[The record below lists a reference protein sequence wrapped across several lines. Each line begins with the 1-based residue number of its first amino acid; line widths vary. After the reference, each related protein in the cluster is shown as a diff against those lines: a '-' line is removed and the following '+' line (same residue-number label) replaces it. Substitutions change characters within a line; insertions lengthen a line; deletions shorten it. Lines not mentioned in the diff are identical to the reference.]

1 MPDLVTFGEIMA
13 RVEPPPPQRF
23 AQALP
28 GMARISFAGAEANVA
43 AAYALL
49 GGSSAFVSALPQ
61 GPLAD
66 ACVAYLRGVG
76 VDTSRILRRTQ
87 GRFGIFFLETG
98 ACQRSTTVF
107 YDRAGS
113 TISLLGPEQYD
124 WPALLGGARRLHVSG
139 ITPAL
144 SAAAAGSALE
154 CVRRAK
160 AAGLFVSLDLN
171 FRKKLWDWKPGVPAK
186 ELARAT
192 IGGMLPHVDLVIG
205 NEEDAEDVLGISAGT
220 TDVEKGELD
229 VERYPEVARRIAE
242 AYPNVSMVAFTLR
255 QSISA
260 THNDWGA
267 MLWTRAGDRGH
278 LAPTRDGRYRP
289 YAITDIV
296 DRVGAGDS
304 FAGALLF
311 ALDDPELSRDPAECV
326 AFAAAAS
333 CLCHT
338 IPGDFNFVSRSEVVS
353 LMRGSGSGRV
363 RR

>member
-1 MPDLVTFGEIMA
+1 MPSLVTFGEIMA
-13 RVEPPPPQRF
+13 RIEPPPPLRF

-28 GMARISFAGAEANVA
+28 GVANFSFAGAEANVA

-49 GGSSAFVSALPQ
+49 GGEAAFVTALPH
-61 GPLAD
+61 GPVAD

-76 VDTSRILRRTQ
+76 LDISRILRRPV
-87 GRFGIFFLETG
+87 GRLGIFYLETG
-98 ACQRSTTVF
+98 SCQRPSAVF

-124 WPALLGGARRLHVSG
+124 WPALLRGARWLHVSG

-144 SAAAAGSALE
+144 SSAAAGSSLE

-160 AAGLFVSLDLN
+160 AAGLRVSLDLN
-171 FRKKLWDWKPGVPAK
+171 FRKKLWDWKPGVSARD
-186 ELARAT
+186 LARSVV
-192 IGGMLPHVDLVIG
+192 GEMLPYVDLVVG
-205 NEEDAEDVLGISAGT
+205 NEEDADDVLGIKAGASSAAAGHLET
-220 TDVEKGELD
+220 
-229 VERYPEVARRIAE
+229 ERYPEVARRIAE
-242 AYPNVSMVAFTLR
+242 RYSNVSMVAFTLR
-255 QSISA
+255 ESISA

-267 MLWTRAGDRGH
+267 MLWTRADDAGRF
-278 LAPTRDGRYRP
+278 APMRDGRYQP
-289 YAITDIV
+289 YPITDIV

-304 FAGALLF
+304 FAGSLLYALE
-311 ALDDPELSRDPAECV
+311 DRELSGDPGKCV

-338 IPGDFNFVSRSEVVS
+338 IRGDFNFVSRAEVLS
-353 LMRGSGSGRV
+353 LMGGDTSGRV

>member
-1 MPDLVTFGEIMA
+1 MPSLVTFGEIMA
-13 RVEPPPPQRF
+13 RVEPPAPYRF

-28 GMARISFAGAEANVA
+28 GIARISFAGAEANVA

-49 GGSSAFVSALPQ
+49 GGSSAFISALPQ

-66 ACVAYLRGVG
+66 ACVAYLRAVG
-76 VDTSRILRRTQ
+76 VDTSRIVRRPQ
-87 GRFGIFFLETG
+87 GRLGMFFLEAG
-98 ACQRSTTVF
+98 ACQRPSTVW

-113 TISLLGPEQYD
+113 TIALLGPEQYE
-124 WPALLGGARRLHVSG
+124 WQVLLNGARRLHISG

-144 SAAAAGSALE
+144 SAAAAASALE

-171 FRKKLWDWKPGVPAK
+171 FRKKLWDWKPGVTAQ
-186 ELARAT
+186 ELARDVV
-192 IGGMLPHVDLVIG
+192 GGMLKFVDLVIG
-205 NEEDAEDVLGISAGT
+205 NEEDAADVLGITAGK

-229 VERYPEVARRIAE
+229 VERYPDVARQIAKR
-242 AYPNVSMVAFTLR
+242 YPNVSMVAFTLR
-255 QSISA
+255 ESISA
-260 THNDWGA
+260 SHNNWGA
-267 MLWTRAGDRGH
+267 MFWTRADDQGH
-278 LAPTRDGRYRP
+278 CAPMRDGRYQP

-296 DRVGAGDS
+296 DRVGGGDS
-304 FAGALLF
+304 FAGSLLF
-311 ALDDPELSRDPAECV
+311 ALDDPELSGQPAACV

-338 IPGDFNFVSRSEVVS
+338 IPGDFNFVSRAEVLS
-353 LMRGSGSGRV
+353 LMRGNASGRV

>member
-1 MPDLVTFGEIMA
+1 MPSLVTFGEIMA
-13 RVEPPPPQRF
+13 RVEPPPPYRF

-28 GMARISFAGAEANVA
+28 GMARVSFAGAEANVA

-49 GGSSAFVSALPQ
+49 GGSAAFVSALPQ

-76 VDTSRILRRTQ
+76 IDTSRILRRAQ
-87 GRFGIFFLETG
+87 GRLGIFFLETG
-98 ACQRSTTVF
+98 ACQRPSTVW

-113 TISLLGPEQYD
+113 TIALLGPDQYD
-124 WPALLGGARRLHVSG
+124 WPALLAGARRLHVSG

-144 SAAAAGSALE
+144 SAAAADSSLE

-171 FRKKLWDWKPGVPAK
+171 FRKKLWDWKPGVPAR
-186 ELARAT
+186 ELARAVV
-192 IGGMLPHVDLVIG
+192 GGMLPYVDLVIG
-205 NEEDAEDVLGISAGT
+205 NEEDAGDVLGISAGA

-229 VERYPEVARRIAE
+229 VARYPDVARRIAE
-242 AYPNVSMVAFTLR
+242 RHPNVSMVAFTLR
-255 QSISA
+255 ESISA
-260 THNDWGA
+260 THNNWGA
-267 MLWTRAGDRGH
+267 MLWTRAGDQGH
-278 LAPTRDGRYRP
+278 FAPARDGRYQAYP
-289 YAITDIV
+289 ITDIV
-296 DRVGAGDS
+296 DRVGGGDS
-304 FAGALLF
+304 FAGSLLF
-311 ALDDPELSRDPAECV
+311 ALDDPEFAQDPAACV

-338 IPGDFNFVSRSEVVS
+338 IPGDFNFVSRAEVVS
-353 LMRGSGSGRV
+353 LMRGSTSGRV